1 MISHVRSLYIPHIAH
16 HPHGANLKEEELA
29 MQIVDIV
36 TLRPEVELC
45 YMGLA
50 RKCYEIIEN
59 KYLGH
64 DNRVYAHGAAD
75 GSAGGGGGGGD
86 GSNGPAGWSALEQDW
101 TDEED
106 SGEGDADDVDAGSDD
121 LGDVDDS
128 PDDPDDVEDDDD
140 SDDSSSTFGAAAAA
154 RRAPKLKLREI
165 LFYDDKVS
173 IFKARHGHL

>member
-1 MISHVRSLYIPHIAH
+1 MIAHVRSLYIPHIAH

-36 TLRPEVELC
+36 TLRPEIELC

-59 KYLGH
+59 KYLGR
-64 DNRVYAHGAAD
+64 DNRVYSSSTVD
-75 GSAGGGGGGGD
+75 GSATGID
-86 GSNGPAGWSALEQDW
+86 DNTSSSVFVHDW
-101 TDEED
+101 EDDEED
-106 SGEGDADDVDAGSDD
+106 ESEDDADSED
-121 LGDVDDS
+121 LGDVGEQTDNILEEADE
-128 PDDPDDVEDDDD
+128 EDDEE
-140 SDDSSSTFGAAAAA
+140 SDDEEDQVGVGGK
-154 RRAPKLKLREI
+154 RPPRLKLREI

>member
-1 MISHVRSLYIPHIAH
+1 MISQIRSLYIPHIAH

-59 KYLGH
+59 KYLGK
-64 DNRVYAHGAAD
+64 DNRVYSSGTVDGGSTAD
-75 GSAGGGGGGGD
+75 NATS
-86 GSNGPAGWSALEQDW
+86 SNMFEHDW
-101 TDEED
+101 EEEDEEEDED
-106 SGEGDADDVDAGSDD
+106 SEDEDDGNSED
-121 LGDVDDS
+121 LGDVDGHTEDNMYDDADDEEEDS
-128 PDDPDDVEDDDD
+128 EDSDDDD
-140 SDDSSSTFGAAAAA
+140 HGGVGG
-154 RRAPKLKLREI
+154 RKAPRLKLREI